1 MVLSWMATRMCKQW
15 GGGTGLTLRL
25 GEPLL
30 SNLLFCTHFAFP
42 FFLHR
47 GAEQRRA
54 LGEELSQDRCAGE
67 GRQAPSLEGSSL
79 PVSLLLKI
87 DESQCS
93 VQQRSGR
100 GDVLSW
106 AAEQMLLLS
115 ACESPSSIFCSGKSF
130 FFFSSL

>member
-1 MVLSWMATRMCKQW
+1 MVPSWMATRMCKQW
-15 GGGTGLTLRL
+15 GSGTGLTLHL

-54 LGEELSQDRCAGE
+54 LREELSQDRCSGE

-87 DESQCS
+87 DEW
-93 VQQRSGR
+93 QRRSDR

-115 ACESPSSIFCSGKSF
+115 ACESPSSIFCSGKF
-130 FFFSSL
+130 FFFFFPLLSDS